1 MIVVL
6 LITVTPKAAVPP
18 KVTVAPST
26 KSVPVKVTRVPPDV
40 GPVAGATDVTGGG
53 IGGGTGDPVSTVLKS
68 EQTIP
73 SSGVVK
79 VARTPTTPL
88 GGIDFVIVAL
98 VGGSAA
104 SAVVFQACGVPEDEL
119 LIQASIEM
127 PEDLVSGLEHL
138 AHV

>member
-1 MIVVL
+1 LV
-6 LITVTPKAAVPP
+6 
-18 KVTVAPST
+18 S
-26 KSVPVKVTRVPPDV
+26 VKVTRVPPDV
-40 GPVAGATDVTGGG
+40 GPVAGATDVTVGG

-98 VGGSAA
+98 VGGSVTATGPLNRETI
-104 SAVVFQACGVPEDEL
+104 SLCDVLQRLAVTPTLVP
-119 LIQASIEM
+119 ISTSTVRVPPA
-127 PEDLVSGLEHL
+127 
-138 AHV
+138 